1 MARELLPAGN
11 AANPLVLT
19 LIIISVPGSGGGL
32 NRVLLG
38 LDWKLRLLEVYPLL
52 SHFESLRFHT
62 T

>member
-38 LDWKLRLLEVYPLL
+38 LDWKCLISSEIWILNY
-52 SHFESLRFHT
+52 
-62 T
+62 

>member
-1 MARELLPAGN
+1 MTQWLLPAGN

-32 NRVLLG
+32 NRVLLR
-38 LDWKLRLLEVYPLL
+38 LDWKLRLLEVYQLL
-52 SHFESLRFHT
+52 SHFESLLFHT